1 MMKKNTMMK
10 ENPQT
15 VTNKKN
21 HKERL
26 RRCIGCRIS
35 NRKES
40 MIRFVKDE
48 SGKAVLDRSM
58 NMEGRGTY
66 VCRNAECLNNAIK
79 RNATAPTEDN
89 SSNVLSF
96 ILSIKIP
103 IELIL
108 FYNPFFSGFILTDV
122 DRFTV

>member
-1 MMKKNTMMK
+1 MKKNTMMK

-48 SGKAVLDRSM
+48 SGKAVFDRSM

-79 RNATAPTEDN
+79 RNAFNRAIHCDG
-89 SSNVLSF
+89 LSF
-96 ILSIKIP
+96 TSEAVLK
-103 IELIL
+103 ETGLL
-108 FYNPFFSGFILTDV
+108 
-122 DRFTV
+122 